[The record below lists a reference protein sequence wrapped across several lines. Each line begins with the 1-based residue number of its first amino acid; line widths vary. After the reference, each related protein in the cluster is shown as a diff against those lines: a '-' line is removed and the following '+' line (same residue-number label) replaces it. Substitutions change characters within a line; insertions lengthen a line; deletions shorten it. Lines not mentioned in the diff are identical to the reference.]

1 MRKRTGM
8 RKTKAGAEETR
19 MKLLETA
26 EHLFFEHGP
35 AAVTFDKIALSAGMT
50 RGALYW
56 HFANKADLLRALLDL
71 APLPAEEVMERALEE
86 RHDDP
91 LTLLQ
96 QVVIECLGIIANDPR
111 RQRIYTILYRCDYR
125 GEFLSVLERE
135 RETNLR
141 EYRQLVALFELA
153 QEKALLSPRWTAQA
167 AAKTLYWLLGGILS
181 DWLKDRSTFDLVS
194 NTQEVLENLFR
205 SFRAAPPADMPRAP

>member
-1 MRKRTGM
+1 
-8 RKTKAGAEETR
+8 
-19 MKLLETA
+19 
-26 EHLFFEHGP
+26 
-35 AAVTFDKIALSAGMT
+35 
-50 RGALYW
+50 
-56 HFANKADLLRALLDL
+56 
-71 APLPAEEVMERALEE
+71 MERALEE